1 MFALL
6 GDIQFDLITYF
17 DGMDA
22 QFGADFAEHPLIEGK
37 PRLQWVGDRLDEFRI
52 DLSFHAWFCEP
63 ETELVRLRQALQ
75 AHMAMSFVLG
85 NGDYKGW
92 FVLTDV
98 QAMSRQTDQY
108 GTLTSLEATITLREY
123 VGDKNNPLPPPAVR
137 PKLAPAAAQ
146 ANPISAASGAAGLAG
161 LASAANTVRD
171 GVRQAVTLA
180 NQAQSSLRVVSDGVR
195 LAQQLR
201 SNPLAALGRVPALM
215 TGLGQVAGPLASLS
229 PTIAGLSSQLPEV
242 SGIVRSATN
251 ALGAIRNGQNAL
263 SLSTVTNVVGR
274 LDYLAGQVNT
284 ASDAL
289 ASAAPA
295 ISKLTAKVV
304 TRLI

>member
-52 DLSFHAWFCEP
+52 DLSFHAWFCDP
-63 ETELVRLRQALQ
+63 EAELVRLRKALQ

-108 GTLTSLEATITLREY
+108 GTLTCLEATITLREY

-137 PKLAPAAAQ
+137 PKNAPAAAQ
-146 ANPISAASGAAGLAG
+146 VSTISAKGGLAG
-161 LASAANTVRD
+161 LANAASTVRD
-171 GVRQAVTLA
+171 GVRQAVTMA
-180 NQAQSSLRVVSDGVR
+180 NQAQSALRVVSDGVR
-195 LAQQLR
+195 LAQQL
-201 SNPLAALGRVPALM
+201 STNPLAALSRVPALM
-215 TGLGQVAGPLASLS
+215 TGLGQITGPLTSLS
-229 PTIAGLSSQLPEV
+229 PVLADLNTQLPEV

-251 ALGAIRNGQNAL
+251 ALGAIRNGQNSL
-263 SLSTVTNVVGR
+263 SLSNVTDVVGR

-284 ASDAL
+284 AGEAL
-289 ASAAPA
+289 TSAAPA
-295 ISKLTAKVV
+295 ISKLAAKVV
-304 TRLI
+304 TRVI

>member
-6 GDIQFDLITYF
+6 GDIQFNLPTYF
-17 DGMDA
+17 DGLDA

-52 DLSFHAWFCEP
+52 DLSFHAWYCDP
-63 ETELVRLRQALQ
+63 EAELLRLNQSLR

-108 GTLTSLEATITLREY
+108 GTLTCLEATITLREY
-123 VGDKNNPLPPPAVR
+123 VGDKSNPLPPPAVR
-137 PKLAPAAAQ
+137 PKQAPAAAQ
-146 ANPISAASGAAGLAG
+146 ANPVSASGGLAG
-161 LASAANTVRD
+161 LASVASTVRD
-171 GVRQAVTLA
+171 GVRQAVTYA
-180 NQAQSSLRVVSDGVR
+180 NQAQSAMRVVSDGVR

-201 SNPLAALGRVPALM
+201 SNPLAALSRVPALM
-215 TGLGQVAGPLASLS
+215 TGLGQVAAPLTALS
-229 PTIAGLSSQLPEV
+229 PTIAGLTSQLPEV
-242 SGIVRSATN
+242 SGIVRSTTN
-251 ALGAIRNGQNAL
+251 ALGAIRNGQNSL
-263 SLSTVTNVVGR
+263 SLSNVTNVVGR

-284 ASDAL
+284 AADAL
-289 ASAAPA
+289 TSATPA

-304 TRLI
+304 TRSI

>member
-22 QFGADFAEHPLIEGK
+22 QFGADYAEHPLIEGK
-37 PRLQWVGDRLDEFRI
+37 PRLQWVGDKLDEFRI
-52 DLSFHAWFCEP
+52 DLSFHASYCDP
-63 ETELVRLRQALQ
+63 EKELMRLRQALQ
-75 AHMAMSFVLG
+75 AHLAMAFVLG

-98 QAMSRQTDQY
+98 QAMSRQTDQL
-108 GTLTSLEATITLREY
+108 GTLTCLEATITLREY

-137 PKLAPAAAQ
+137 PKLAPAAAK
-146 ANPISAASGAAGLAG
+146 ASPISAMGGLAG
-161 LASAANTVRD
+161 LAGAANTVRD

-180 NQAQSSLRVVSDGVR
+180 NQAQSAMRVVGDGMR

-229 PTIAGLSSQLPEV
+229 PTIAGLNSQLPEV

-251 ALGAIRNGQNAL
+251 ALGAIRNGQSAL
-263 SLSTVTNVVGR
+263 SLSNVSNVVGR

-289 ASAAPA
+289 AAAAPA
-295 ISKLTAKVV
+295 MSKLAAKVV

>member
-6 GDIQFDLITYF
+6 GDIQFNLPTYF

-37 PRLQWVGDRLDEFRI
+37 PRLQWIGDRLDDYRI
-52 DLSFHAWFCEP
+52 DLSFHSWSCDP
-63 ETELVRLRQALQ
+63 EAELKRLRQALQ

-92 FVLTDV
+92 FVLTEV

-108 GTLTSLEATITLREY
+108 GTLTCLEATLTLREY

-137 PKLAPAAAQ
+137 PKRAPAAAQ
-146 ANPISAASGAAGLAG
+146 ASPVSAAGGLAG

-171 GVRQAVTLA
+171 GVRQAVTFA
-180 NQAQSSLRVVSDGVR
+180 NQAQSALRVVSDGVR

-215 TGLGQVAGPLASLS
+215 TGLGQVAGPLAAMS
-229 PTIAGLSSQLPEV
+229 PTIAGLTSQLPEV

-251 ALGAIRNGQNAL
+251 ALGAIRNGQSAL
-263 SLSTVTNVVGR
+263 SLSNVTNVVGR

-284 ASDAL
+284 AADAL
-289 ASAAPA
+289 TSAAPA
-295 ISKLTAKVV
+295 ISKLAAKVV

>member
-52 DLSFHAWFCEP
+52 DLSFHAWFCQP
-63 ETELVRLRQALQ
+63 EAELVRLRQALQ

-146 ANPISAASGAAGLAG
+146 ANPISAASGAA
-161 LASAANTVRD
+161 SAAI
-171 GVRQAVTLA
+171 
-180 NQAQSSLRVVSDGVR
+180 
-195 LAQQLR
+195 
-201 SNPLAALGRVPALM
+201 AAEM
-215 TGLGQVAGPLASLS
+215 K
-229 PTIAGLSSQLPEV
+229 IF
-242 SGIVRSATN
+242 
-251 ALGAIRNGQNAL
+251 
-263 SLSTVTNVVGR
+263 
-274 LDYLAGQVNT
+274 
-284 ASDAL
+284 AL
-289 ASAAPA
+289 ASEKPKILRETSSQRTTLVCCSCFMKSATLPAPA
-295 ISKLTAKVV
+295 
-304 TRLI
+304 

>member
-1 MFALL
+1 MYALL

-52 DLSFHAWFCEP
+52 DLSFHAWFCDP
-63 ETELVRLRQALQ
+63 ETELVRLKQALQ

-92 FVLTDV
+92 FVLTEV

-108 GTLTSLEATITLREY
+108 GTLTCLEATITLREY

-146 ANPISAASGAAGLAG
+146 ANPISAAGGLAG

-171 GVRQAVTLA
+171 GVRQAVTMA
-180 NQAQSSLRVVSDGVR
+180 NQAQSALRVVSDGVR

-229 PTIAGLSSQLPEV
+229 PTIAGLTSQLPEV

-251 ALGAIRNGQNAL
+251 ALGAIRNGQNSL
-263 SLSTVTNVVGR
+263 SLSNVTNVVGR

-284 ASDAL
+284 AGDAL

-295 ISKLTAKVV
+295 ISKLAGKVV